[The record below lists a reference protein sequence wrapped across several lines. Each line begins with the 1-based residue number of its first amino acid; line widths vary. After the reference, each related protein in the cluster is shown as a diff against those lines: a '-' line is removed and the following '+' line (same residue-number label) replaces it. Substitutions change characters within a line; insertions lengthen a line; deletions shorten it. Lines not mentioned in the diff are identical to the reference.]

1 MAHSKVAHVKSRH
14 GSWILGIFKKIN
26 KKIKQMEELKT
37 ILGGLY
43 DVAVSLGEM
52 MGNKLND
59 VIDELIPQS
68 EEQTNK
74 KGGGKWALILL

>member
-1 MAHSKVAHVKSRH
+1 
-14 GSWILGIFKKIN
+14 
-26 KKIKQMEELKT
+26 MEELKT

-52 MGNKLND
+52 MGNKLNV

-68 EEQTNK
+68 DEQTNK
-74 KGGGKWALILL
+74 KGGGK